1 MLYYSRIKTFEGAGV
16 NNVSAWK
23 ECIICHYCFFNKRF
37 RFQQLV
43 YNGCHDILMM
53 SIVISILLISNI
65 YGVDYQCSITEI
77 SKIGAINLLK
87 NADSSEKKLAH
98 YKT

>member
-1 MLYYSRIKTFEGAGV
+1 MLYYSRIEIFEGAGV
-16 NNVSAWK
+16 NNVSASK
-23 ECIICHYCFFNKRF
+23 EYIICHYCFCNKRF

-53 SIVISILLISNI
+53 SVVIILVISDI
-65 YGVDYQCSITEI
+65 YGVDYQCSITKI

-87 NADSSEKKLAH
+87 NADLSEKKLAH
-98 YKT
+98 YKA